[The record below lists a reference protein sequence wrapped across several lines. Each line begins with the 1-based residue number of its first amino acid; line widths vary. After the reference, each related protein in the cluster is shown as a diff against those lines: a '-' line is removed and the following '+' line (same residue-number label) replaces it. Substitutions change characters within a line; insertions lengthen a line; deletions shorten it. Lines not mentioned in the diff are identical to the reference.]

1 MHEFTLGSGSLWW
14 TEALEIPLWF
24 DCFQRS
30 QDRSQA
36 QRGLW
41 MARARI
47 MLQKAGVQP
56 HQYHAGNL
64 VSAGVVGSILVTQD
78 QHPRQVSQGPVATS
92 SGPLLRSPRASWTSP
107 VQVAFTA
114 LLAIAVVVAW
124 CQAPLGP
131 SRFSGPGTT
140 LANSRT
146 EGHSEG
152 FNGAPR
158 ARLAALK
165 LSEDSRFS
173 ILEETAWDSPEKL
186 FTVELNVPDQQVGEG
201 LKARL
206 YAPVNSQIALSEA
219 QRGKLT
225 TPVIWTSRTFELTSL
240 EQPGSNVVKLS
251 LWLHGTAT
259 ARKEP
264 GAATAAITLA
274 CSLGNCDGVYPLSL
288 SLVPHNTSQLA
299 SGPRSKLVTQVIYVD
314 PGTTGHRLR
323 FSLAV
328 SLQGY
333 SSSSKRAAIATLSRL
348 MGNIRLPWDLSLAG
362 SLVKDSSKLLVTPG
376 GPQLTMAPFVPVNA
390 SWLASQ
396 GLSGQLGLQVTTTK
410 DLLGS
415 LSPPVAKPVS
425 IWIASNPLTARAL
438 SVLEQLGVKE
448 VVLPPGALRSLGSG
462 SSRQVRTKT
471 VYLTGTQGSV
481 QAMSANSVISAQLQ
495 KASGQALSQD
505 VLAQL
510 AMAYFAEP
518 FDPSLRGVVASVATP
533 WHPSQSFLH
542 ALQHGLATSPVIDTV
557 YLSNFF
563 SQIRPED
570 SRFKLPSQMTSRS
583 FLTRA
588 QVLSFMKTI
597 QAVCSSFQKQ
607 PDLSATLTKML
618 LATEQR
624 GLGAAQIRLRLQDL
638 HRAILAQTKMV
649 SLAPGRTIILT
660 ARRAKIPITIVSKS
674 KYPVIVVLDVRS
686 PDLTFPHGHR
696 EKILVSRANM
706 PAYIEVHALVSGDF
720 SLQATLLSANG
731 SLVLASARYTVR
743 SSVTSLAGIV
753 LTLVALAI
761 LAGWWISSMKRR
773 RRLRAL
779 EKPA

>member
-1 MHEFTLGSGSLWW
+1 MPG
-14 TEALEIPLWF
+14 
-24 DCFQRS
+24 
-30 QDRSQA
+30 
-36 QRGLW
+36 
-41 MARARI
+41 ARI
-47 MLQKAGVQP
+47 VFQKAGMQP

-64 VSAGVVGSILVTQD
+64 VSAGVVGSILVTRD
-78 QHPRQVSQGPVATS
+78 EHPHKVSQGPMATNS
-92 SGPLLRSPRASWTSP
+92 APLSPLPRVSWTSL
-107 VQVAFTA
+107 VQVTFTT
-114 LLAIAVVVAW
+114 LLAIAVIVAW
-124 CQAPLGP
+124 FQTPPGS
-131 SRFSGPGTT
+131 SRFSG
-140 LANSRT
+140 SRT
-146 EGHSEG
+146 TMSSSPAKAHYVGLHEGPH
-152 FNGAPR
+152 

-165 LSEDSRFS
+165 LPGPSRFS
-173 ILEETAWDSPEKL
+173 ILKETAWDGPEKL
-186 FTVELNVPDQQVGEG
+186 FIVELNVPDQQVGEG

-219 QRGKLT
+219 QKGKLT
-225 TPVIWTSRTFELTSL
+225 TPRIWTSRTFELTNL
-240 EQPGSNVVKLS
+240 EQPGSHLVTLS

-264 GAATAAITLA
+264 GPATAAITLA

-288 SLVPHNTSQLA
+288 SLVPPNSSHIAL
-299 SGPRSKLVTQVIYVD
+299 GPQSKLVTQVLYVD

-333 SSSSKRAAIATLSRL
+333 SSSSKKAAIATLSQL
-348 MGNIRLPWDLSLAG
+348 VGNFRLPWDLSLAG
-362 SLVKDSSKLLVTPG
+362 SLIKDSSKLLMIPG

-396 GLSGQLGLQVTTTK
+396 GLSGQLSLQATTTK
-410 DLLGS
+410 EILGS

-425 IWIASNPLTARAL
+425 IWIASNPLTAKAL

-448 VVLPPGALRSLGSG
+448 VVLPPGALRPSDAG

-471 VYLTGTQGSV
+471 FYLTGTQGSL
-481 QAMSANSVISAQLQ
+481 QAMSANSVISAQLE
-495 KASGQALSQD
+495 KASSQALSQD

-518 FDPSLRGVVASVATP
+518 FDPSLRGVVASVASP

-542 ALQHGLATSPVIDTV
+542 ALQHGLASSPVIDMVSLTK
-557 YLSNFF
+557 FF
-563 SQIRPED
+563 AQLHPATGRY
-570 SRFKLPSQMTSRS
+570 KLPPSQTTSRS
-583 FLTRA
+583 FLTKA
-588 QVLSFMKTI
+588 QVLSSMSRI
-597 QAVCSSFQKQ
+597 QAIASSFQKE
-607 PDLSATLTKML
+607 PDLSSSLTRML
-618 LATEQR
+618 LAAEQT
-624 GLGAAQIRLRLQDL
+624 GLGPKQTRLRLQAL
-638 HRAILAQTKMV
+638 LRAINAQIKMI

-674 KYPVIVVLDVRS
+674 KYPVMVLLDVRS
-686 PDLTFPHGHR
+686 PDLRFPQGHH
-696 EKILVSRANM
+696 EKILVSRANV

-731 SLVLASARYTVR
+731 SLVLTSARYTVR

-779 EKPA
+779 EKLA